1 MSRGCLS
8 ADEIPSRALSNHSI
22 ILKPLLISVTPPAG
36 ICPLPTPLFPTCLPP
51 AEVTDHECP
60 CPTLHSLLV
69 DLNTDTRSMP
79 ACQIKQRKQ
88 TPGWSP
94 SSSGGSEQ
102 IPENLVY
109 FGLLA
114 RAVSRWSWGLLNKLV
129 PGSTHT
135 CKLYTLSISSSH
147 EMLRKR
153 RKQASRTR
161 GF

>member
-8 ADEIPSRALSNHSI
+8 ADEIPSSALSNHHSI

-36 ICPLPTPLFPTCLPP
+36 ICSHPTPLFPTCLPT

-94 SSSGGSEQ
+94 SSLGGSEQ
-102 IPENLVY
+102 IPESLVY

-114 RAVSRWSWGLLNKLV
+114 RAVFRWSWGSV
-129 PGSTHT
+129 
-135 CKLYTLSISSSH
+135 
-147 EMLRKR
+147 E
-153 RKQASRTR
+153 QASPRVHTYLQIVHT
-161 GF
+161 FHLIKP